1 MYVVCVCVCMYG
13 MGVCMYDM
21 HVWCMCVMFICVMC
35 MCVMCIWCM
44 CDVYVCGVCD
54 VYVWCVYDGMCVCVM
69 CIWCVCVMCIWC
81 VCVMCM
87 CMCVMCVCVRCVM
100 ACVCVCDVYMCIYMQ
115 AGGWLWVALFRS
127 HTPCFL
133 RWDLSLGPRVHWL
146 GLAGCPVSPR
156 NLPIP
161 ACPALGLHV
170 HYHICLAFYV
180 TMCWYLKNTHFTNR
194 AMPQLSR
201 MMTGFPSVFR
211 KLK

>member
-1 MYVVCVCVCMYG
+1 MTLPFSPSSILKAHFSKYAISDIMTHDCMT
-13 MGVCMYDM
+13 
-21 HVWCMCVMFICVMC
+21 FSF
-35 MCVMCIWCM
+35 
-44 CDVYVCGVCD
+44 VCGNTHCKTA
-54 VYVWCVYDGMCVCVM
+54 G
-69 CIWCVCVMCIWC
+69 
-81 VCVMCM
+81 
-87 CMCVMCVCVRCVM
+87 
-100 ACVCVCDVYMCIYMQ
+100 ACVHMRKPNDKCH
-115 AGGWLWVALFRS
+115 S
-127 HTPCFL
+127 HSPRT
-133 RWDLSLGPRVHWL
+133 LSAYTFQVDRVSHWPRAHTG

-180 TMCWYLKNTHFTNR
+180 TMCWYLKSTHFTNR